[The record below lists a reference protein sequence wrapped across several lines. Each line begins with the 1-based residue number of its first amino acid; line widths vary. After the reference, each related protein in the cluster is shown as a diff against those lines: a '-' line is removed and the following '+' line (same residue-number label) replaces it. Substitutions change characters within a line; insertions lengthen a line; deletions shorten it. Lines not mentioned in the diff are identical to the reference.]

1 MSFAYG
7 SGTEADPYQ
16 VWTPADLDNVRNYL
30 NSYFIQMANINL
42 SEYSNWVPIGTSSAP
57 FTGQYDG
64 NEKIISNLKIN
75 SNASSQT
82 FVGLFGYIKSA
93 TAIIQR
99 LTITNAQIVV
109 VCPSSS
115 VGIIVGRHETG
126 NILNCKV
133 NGDIDVTGSS
143 NWNYIGGI
151 AGQSDGSIKKS
162 KATVNIHN
170 SGTATGA
177 YACGGISGFD
187 GVIEEC
193 SASGFIS
200 IAASSTV
207 IVGGLVGY
215 FLSANS
221 KAKNC
226 YSFVNCTADRTGQ
239 YFGKCGG
246 FIGQSQ
252 NPSITLENCYSVGT
266 VTVDG
271 GSDVGGFIGV
281 YFSGTL
287 ISCYYNASTTGRT
300 DTKGSSEY
308 KTTTEMKD
316 IDTYAGWDFEKIWAI
331 HPDYNDGYPYFIWE
345 WSPAIEPPIIL
356 DTVPAYSPQSIVNLV
371 FQAGDSAEYPMGK
384 FYVDRMQYSVNTESM
399 RIDARNSIGKY
410 LKDQTFDERNS
421 YEVTKV
427 SDMLEAI
434 LSGAGL
440 SDYYVQPN
448 NTYLGMEFAPNKEML
463 GGIEEVVQYIENW
476 QIREE
481 VSGRVVIADK
491 TSSEFTQPSR
501 YTFQRDRDIFSRDV
515 SADDRSVYARVCV
528 HTADFSVKVYRPVNT
543 NLGWNAPANKTL
555 YQTVPD
561 GTTSYEAA
569 GIAVKLAESMA
580 NSGAIETFVCA
591 FRPQIIPGDEAEIL
605 EEDESATMLGII
617 TQVKHSFGT
626 GGFFT
631 EIVVDSGG
639 RIGKPRLKEIIG
651 TLAPPPASKRL

>member
-1 MSFAYG
+1 MISVY
-7 SGTEADPYQ
+7 TE
-16 VWTPADLDNVRNYL
+16 VLVL
-30 NSYFIQMANINL
+30 
-42 SEYSNWVPIGTSSAP
+42 TSSQGA
-57 FTGQYDG
+57 GWLG
-64 NEKIISNLKIN
+64 
-75 SNASSQT
+75 
-82 FVGLFGYIKSA
+82 G
-93 TAIIQR
+93 
-99 LTITNAQIVV
+99 
-109 VCPSSS
+109 
-115 VGIIVGRHETG
+115 
-126 NILNCKV
+126 
-133 NGDIDVTGSS
+133 IDVTNHVKEAIREGLSNVDLLIKWVSGDTLARPRFYSKNHSNYKPVLAIDGVDIIASKDAILQASSPTTKTGTWTNLRVSSAGSVEGEQNIIIS
-143 NWNYIGGI
+143 FPIGGI
-151 AGQSDGSIKKS
+151 
-162 KATVNIHN
+162 T
-170 SGTATGA
+170 
-177 YACGGISGFD
+177 
-187 GVIEEC
+187 E
-193 SASGFIS
+193 
-200 IAASSTV
+200 ASSAILKMYQYQVDFASCSIGIFKLTRPDWV
-207 IVGGLVGY
+207 ETEATWNNYKAGSPWTTPGGDYV
-215 FLSANS
+215 A
-221 KAKNC
+221 
-226 YSFVNCTADRTGQ
+226 
-239 YFGKCGG
+239 
-246 FIGQSQ
+246 
-252 NPSITLENCYSVGT
+252 E
-266 VTVDG
+266 VD
-271 GSDVGGFIGV
+271 
-281 YFSGTL
+281 
-287 ISCYYNASTTGRT
+287 
-300 DTKGSSEY
+300 E
-308 KTTTEMKD
+308 
-316 IDTYAGWDFEKIWAI
+316 
-331 HPDYNDGYPYFIWE
+331 P
-345 WSPAIEPPIIL
+345 EPPVII

-448 NTYLGMEFAPNKEML
+448 NTLLGMEFAPNKDML

-501 YTFQRDRDIFSRDV
+501 YTFRRDRDIFSRDV
-515 SADDRSVYARVCV
+515 SSDDRSVYARVCA

-591 FRPQIIPGDEAEIL
+591 FRPQIMPGDEAEIL

>member
-16 VWTPADLDNVRNYL
+16 VWTPADLDNVRNFL
-30 NSYFIQMANINL
+30 SAYFIQMADL
-42 SEYSNWVPIGTSSAP
+42 DMSDWGTWVPIGNFGGTYNGNKKVIKDL
-57 FTGQYDG
+57 TG
-64 NEKIISNLKIN
+64 
-75 SNASSQT
+75 T
-82 FVGLFGYIKSA
+82 TGLFGSNSFGKIYDLGLL
-93 TAIIQR
+93 R
-99 LTITNAQIVV
+99 
-109 VCPSSS
+109 
-115 VGIIVGRHETG
+115 
-126 NILNCKV
+126 
-133 NGDIDVTGSS
+133 VTM
-143 NWNYIGGI
+143 
-151 AGQSDGSIKKS
+151 K
-162 KATVNIHN
+162 
-170 SGTATGA
+170 
-177 YACGGISGFD
+177 
-187 GVIEEC
+187 
-193 SASGFIS
+193 
-200 IAASSTV
+200 ASSGYVGAFVSYSGGYCQISRCFVKEGYIEGTSQT
-207 IVGGLVGY
+207 IGGLVGY
-215 FLSANS
+215 ATGQTIIEDCYFIGEVKGQYNVGGIAGYSRNS
-221 KAKNC
+221 GVTIRRC
-226 YSFVNCTADRTGQ
+226 CVNCTVSA
-239 YFGKCGG
+239 
-246 FIGQSQ
+246 
-252 NPSITLENCYSVGT
+252 PS
-266 VTVDG
+266 
-271 GSDVGGFIGV
+271 GSAG
-281 YFSGTL
+281 L
-287 ISCYYNASTTGRT
+287 IAGYHRAGSISECFVL
-300 DTKGSSEY
+300 GSSTLVSNGGTSYYGRIFGQTRGAGKDNYAAETIPEPFQGAWTD
-308 KTTTEMKD
+308 KTTSGKD
-316 IDTYAGWDFEKIWAI
+316 GADITVLQLEAAETYVNAGWDFENIWAI
-331 HPDYNDGYPYFIWE
+331 HPGYNDGYPYFLWE
-345 WSPAIEPPIIL
+345 WSPEPPIII

-421 YEVTKV
+421 YEVIKV

-448 NTYLGMEFAPNKEML
+448 NTYLGMEFAPNKDML

-501 YTFQRDRDIFSRDV
+501 YTFRRDRDIFSRDV

-651 TLAPPPASKRL
+651 SLAPPPASKRL

>member
-1 MSFAYG
+1 MLSVCAEAVVPASVGWIEWDVTNHVKDAIREELDSVHLFIKYK
-7 SGTEADPYQ
+7 TEALSSNYALIYFFSKEYPTDVTLWPKLVVDGNVIVTPSKDTYNSNYVQSGICGGYNFCQLWDRRGYENRILISFPLGSITEPANARLFLYLYDFRKEATGKTIQ
-16 VWTPADLDNVRNYL
+16 VLKLTRPDWVESEATW
-30 NSYFIQMANINL
+30 NI
-42 SEYSNWVPIGTSSAP
+42 YKTGSNWTTAGGDYVAEVEDLPGPAP
-57 FTGQYDG
+57 PV
-64 NEKIISNLKIN
+64 II
-75 SNASSQT
+75 
-82 FVGLFGYIKSA
+82 
-93 TAIIQR
+93 
-99 LTITNAQIVV
+99 
-109 VCPSSS
+109 
-115 VGIIVGRHETG
+115 
-126 NILNCKV
+126 
-133 NGDIDVTGSS
+133 
-143 NWNYIGGI
+143 
-151 AGQSDGSIKKS
+151 
-162 KATVNIHN
+162 
-170 SGTATGA
+170 
-177 YACGGISGFD
+177 
-187 GVIEEC
+187 
-193 SASGFIS
+193 
-200 IAASSTV
+200 
-207 IVGGLVGY
+207 
-215 FLSANS
+215 
-221 KAKNC
+221 
-226 YSFVNCTADRTGQ
+226 
-239 YFGKCGG
+239 
-246 FIGQSQ
+246 
-252 NPSITLENCYSVGT
+252 
-266 VTVDG
+266 
-271 GSDVGGFIGV
+271 
-281 YFSGTL
+281 
-287 ISCYYNASTTGRT
+287 
-300 DTKGSSEY
+300 
-308 KTTTEMKD
+308 
-316 IDTYAGWDFEKIWAI
+316 
-331 HPDYNDGYPYFIWE
+331 
-345 WSPAIEPPIIL
+345 

-448 NTYLGMEFAPNKEML
+448 NTYLGMEFAPNKDML

-501 YTFQRDRDIFSRDV
+501 YTFRRDRDIFSRDV
-515 SADDRSVYARVCV
+515 SSDDRSVYARVCV

>member
-1 MSFAYG
+1 MATKLDWQMYPSDTGKEFIWKKGDDKAEIPISDSVTEFKGELVWEVG
-7 SGTEADPYQ
+7 SSSLYLCPDNTPVYNADGGDWYLWVVGEWESNTDNRFRYKVNNSSRYTTKREVVNTWGT
-16 VWTPADLDNVRNYL
+16 R
-30 NSYFIQMANINL
+30 
-42 SEYSNWVPIGTSSAP
+42 
-57 FTGQYDG
+57 
-64 NEKIISNLKIN
+64 
-75 SNASSQT
+75 
-82 FVGLFGYIKSA
+82 VGLLRWKGVSKTDVGVISEIYI
-93 TAIIQR
+93 
-99 LTITNAQIVV
+99 
-109 VCPSSS
+109 SSS
-115 VGIIVGRHETG
+115 KIKYALFVVYTTDD
-126 NILNCKV
+126 LSY
-133 NGDIDVTGSS
+133 ID
-143 NWNYIGGI
+143 
-151 AGQSDGSIKKS
+151 
-162 KATVNIHN
+162 
-170 SGTATGA
+170 
-177 YACGGISGFD
+177 
-187 GVIEEC
+187 
-193 SASGFIS
+193 
-200 IAASSTV
+200 
-207 IVGGLVGY
+207 
-215 FLSANS
+215 
-221 KAKNC
+221 
-226 YSFVNCTADRTGQ
+226 
-239 YFGKCGG
+239 
-246 FIGQSQ
+246 
-252 NPSITLENCYSVGT
+252 TLE
-266 VTVDG
+266 
-271 GSDVGGFIGV
+271 
-281 YFSGTL
+281 
-287 ISCYYNASTTGRT
+287 
-300 DTKGSSEY
+300 K
-308 KTTTEMKD
+308 
-316 IDTYAGWDFEKIWAI
+316 AI
-331 HPDYNDGYPYFIWE
+331 AYRDSLLP
-345 WSPAIEPPIIL
+345 EPPVTI

-399 RIDARNSIGKY
+399 RIDARNSIGKH

-448 NTYLGMEFAPNKEML
+448 NTLLGMEFAPNKDML
-463 GGIEEVVQYIENW
+463 EGIEEVVQYIENW

-501 YTFQRDRDIFSRDV
+501 YTFRRDRDIFSRDV

-528 HTADFSVKVYRPVNT
+528 HTSDFSVKVYRPVNT

>member
-1 MSFAYG
+1 MSVELDWTAQAAPAASTWLSVCYG
-7 SGTEADPYQ
+7 NGLFVAVASSGTY
-16 VWTPADLDNVRNYL
+16 R
-30 NSYFIQMANINL
+30 IM
-42 SEYSNWVPIGTSSAP
+42 
-57 FTGQYDG
+57 
-64 NEKIISNLKIN
+64 
-75 SNASSQT
+75 
-82 FVGLFGYIKSA
+82 
-93 TAIIQR
+93 
-99 LTITNAQIVV
+99 
-109 VCPSSS
+109 
-115 VGIIVGRHETG
+115 
-126 NILNCKV
+126 
-133 NGDIDVTGSS
+133 
-143 NWNYIGGI
+143 
-151 AGQSDGSIKKS
+151 
-162 KATVNIHN
+162 TV
-170 SGTATGA
+170 
-177 YACGGISGFD
+177 
-187 GVIEEC
+187 E
-193 SASGFIS
+193 
-200 IAASSTV
+200 
-207 IVGGLVGY
+207 
-215 FLSANS
+215 
-221 KAKNC
+221 
-226 YSFVNCTADRTGQ
+226 
-239 YFGKCGG
+239 
-246 FIGQSQ
+246 
-252 NPSITLENCYSVGT
+252 
-266 VTVDG
+266 
-271 GSDVGGFIGV
+271 
-281 YFSGTL
+281 
-287 ISCYYNASTTGRT
+287 
-300 DTKGSSEY
+300 
-308 KTTTEMKD
+308 
-316 IDTYAGWDFEKIWAI
+316 WAE
-331 HPDYNDGYPYFIWE
+331 P
-345 WSPAIEPPIIL
+345 EPPVII

-384 FYVDRMQYSVNTESM
+384 FYVDRMQYNVNTESM

-448 NTYLGMEFAPNKEML
+448 NTLLGMEFAPNKNML
-463 GGIEEVVQYIENW
+463 EGIEEVVQYIENW

-491 TSSEFTQPSR
+491 TNPEFTQPSR
-501 YTFQRDRDIFSRDV
+501 YTFRRDRDIFSRDV

-528 HTADFSVKVYRPVNT
+528 HTSDFSVKVYRPVNT

-569 GIAVKLAESMA
+569 EIAVKLAESMA

>member
-1 MSFAYG
+1 MSVELDWTAQAAPAASGWRSVCYGNGLFVAVAYG
-7 SGTEADPYQ
+7 DAYRIMTSPDGITWTAQAAPAASGWRSVCY
-16 VWTPADLDNVRNYL
+16 
-30 NSYFIQMANINL
+30 
-42 SEYSNWVPIGTSSAP
+42 
-57 FTGQYDG
+57 G
-64 NEKIISNLKIN
+64 N
-75 SNASSQT
+75 
-82 FVGLFGYIKSA
+82 GLFVA
-93 TAIIQR
+93 VA
-99 LTITNAQIVV
+99 
-109 VCPSSS
+109 
-115 VGIIVGRHETG
+115 
-126 NILNCKV
+126 
-133 NGDIDVTGSS
+133 
-143 NWNYIGGI
+143 
-151 AGQSDGSIKKS
+151 
-162 KATVNIHN
+162 N
-170 SGTATGA
+170 SGTYRIMTSPD
-177 YACGGISGFD
+177 GITWT
-187 GVIEEC
+187 
-193 SASGFIS
+193 AQAAP
-200 IAASSTV
+200 AAS
-207 IVGGLVGY
+207 Y
-215 FLSANS
+215 W
-221 KAKNC
+221 
-226 YSFVNCTADRTGQ
+226 
-239 YFGKCGG
+239 
-246 FIGQSQ
+246 
-252 NPSITLENCYSVGT
+252 YSVCYGNGLFVAVADSGDYRIMT
-266 VTVDG
+266 V
-271 GSDVGGFIGV
+271 
-281 YFSGTL
+281 
-287 ISCYYNASTTGRT
+287 
-300 DTKGSSEY
+300 E
-308 KTTTEMKD
+308 
-316 IDTYAGWDFEKIWAI
+316 WAE
-331 HPDYNDGYPYFIWE
+331 P
-345 WSPAIEPPIIL
+345 EPPVII

-448 NTYLGMEFAPNKEML
+448 NTLLGMEFAPNKEML
-463 GGIEEVVQYIENW
+463 EGIEEVVQYIENW

-501 YTFQRDRDIFSRDV
+501 YTFRRDRDIFSRDV
-515 SADDRSVYARVCV
+515 SSDDRSVYARVCV
-528 HTADFSVKVYRPVNT
+528 HTSDFSVKVYRPVNT